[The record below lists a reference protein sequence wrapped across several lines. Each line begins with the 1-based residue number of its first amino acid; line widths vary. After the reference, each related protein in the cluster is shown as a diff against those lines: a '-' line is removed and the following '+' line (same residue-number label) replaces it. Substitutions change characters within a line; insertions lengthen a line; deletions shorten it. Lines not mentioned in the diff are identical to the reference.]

1 MNINLLKTRAFTC
14 CAAIFSL
21 MPLFV
26 HSDDTEIYT
35 GIAERDAPNVI
46 FIMDTSGSMG
56 WANNGYRY
64 PPIGESRLEQ
74 VQEAAIDTI
83 NNTDGINIS
92 LMRFN
97 GSRSSYGGY
106 VDLPM
111 TPVAEARADF
121 ASKMNSYTA
130 WGGTPITESLSEAM
144 RYLRGDSVSY
154 GRYGSTYYSD
164 SASRSGSTYNS
175 PVSHQCQKN
184 HIVLFSDGQP
194 SGDTGVNNSITS
206 SYNALVEDEQNI
218 LKNAYPPASPVAG
231 VNYLQKC
238 QSSTSGSC
246 AEELAFMANKTDLS
260 SAFDGM
266 QNVTFH
272 AVGGFVQGDAQ
283 LKLENIAKYGS
294 WAAPGKPLNT
304 NTKEGKGIYA
314 NVQNYEELKTSLR
327 DLFDS
332 IAKTSSTFTAPA
344 VSVNAFNNLEHLDQ
358 LYYSV
363 FKPTDSAGWS
373 GNLKRYRL
381 TSEGTVVD
389 KEDDPAVDPNT
400 GFFLETSHSF
410 WTLGDHD
417 GNEVRNGGAA
427 SRLTTGRK
435 IVSYFGDKDL
445 NATANRID
453 ENNVNLTDSL
463 LALPGSYTATQKATL
478 IKWAK
483 GIDVN
488 DEDNDL
494 LKNDARI
501 FMEDPL
507 HSQPV
512 VINYGK
518 DPVAK
523 TFDSSIF
530 VATNSGYL
538 HSISTNED
546 NPVEHFAFIPSELL
560 DNIYQYFTGL
570 SSLDKVY
577 GLDGPVSY
585 WHKDVNRNGVILDTS
600 NTLEDDEHIY
610 LYAGMRRGGRS
621 YYALDVSNRNA
632 PEFLWQISN
641 TTSGFSKLGQTWS
654 KMTPA
659 IVNWLGIKT
668 QVLFFGGGY
677 DPTEDSKASRSTSS
691 MGNAIYMV
699 NAATGALLWSSSN
712 SGADLSLTEMKS
724 AIVADIVTIDTTLDG
739 YTNLLYTADV
749 GGRIWRLDLNNSATT
764 AAAFAK
770 GGVMAD
776 FNGGSSAN
784 NIRFFNTP
792 DIAFTRYGGF
802 SPEGQFQISIGSGY
816 RAHPLDTRVIDRFYI
831 VNDTNIASHPSTY
844 ANYTEANLADVN
856 SFTSATTA
864 QQQAGSFYQ
873 LTGTGEKVLSSSI
886 TVANNVL
893 FTTYR
898 PLDAVS
904 SANCDADTG
913 STRLYQVQPIVAKE
927 PSDNP
932 LEREW
937 GLTDLAQGG
946 IPPNP
951 VVLFPPS
958 NNPASGNGDENDDC
972 PEGDVC
978 PPPCEGDE
986 CEESCEQ
993 LKSITAIGAEILNTN
1008 ITRCDQLSKSYWRI
1022 N

>member
-677 DPTEDSKASRSTSS
+677 DPTEDSKASRSPSS